1 MLAPWGKV
9 SMEAVFKPFPMRG
22 HPMRVSCMPY
32 SYLSSADE
40 KTSPED
46 PRKRWDNYI
55 GYQVLRKAHI
65 KCDIYCTNYSYLK
78 VDWIRVA
85 CQKLDCTLE
94 FSNPESLLWGSIENG
109 SFTGHFKEMADNKV
123 DLITGG
129 NILTFYR
136 SLVSLEMHIYFTS

>member
-1 MLAPWGKV
+1 MGQLHWLSGIKKSTYKV
-9 SMEAVFKPFPMRG
+9 
-22 HPMRVSCMPY
+22 
-32 SYLSSADE
+32 L
-40 KTSPED
+40 
-46 PRKRWDNYI
+46 YI
-55 GYQVLRKAHI
+55 LYK
-65 KCDIYCTNYSYLK
+65 YSYLK

-85 CQKLDCTLE
+85 CQQLDCTLE